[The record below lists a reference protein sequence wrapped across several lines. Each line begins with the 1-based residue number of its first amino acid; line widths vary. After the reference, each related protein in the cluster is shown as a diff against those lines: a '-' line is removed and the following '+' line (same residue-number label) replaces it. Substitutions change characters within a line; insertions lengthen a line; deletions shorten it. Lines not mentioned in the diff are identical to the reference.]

1 MNKVKQLFLAAALMS
16 SLFLSS
22 CNHDPANSTDDGK
35 EQVYVLPT
43 KLGKRYLRGADTK
56 GVNPGIDVRKD
67 DTDNS
72 YHMVID
78 ASAVGGESV
87 TFNSTGTGYTDNDID
102 VRLFGIGTNLHNTSN
117 ADTLLYA
124 TLEADDMA
132 IDDSSTTSTET
143 QTTETN
149 IVTGV
154 EYAYGSGPIKK
165 EFDREQL
172 LWLKTTVMEEKDGA
186 YVANPTTDIKFTP
199 VYIELKDTVAPILT
213 DFTYDVSYSEY
224 VEASKHD
231 IATSLRECINDNFSY
246 MESGE
251 INKYEKPQISK
262 VNFDNSLS
270 GLHAGDTITGTFT
283 VVDSSGNVSEAKTLA
298 INITKD
304 FDVDTVIELPYSET
318 IKEGQQETMDYLKE
332 KIANTIYHGA
342 RLTPEDIAIEG
353 EDSLFNNDLS
363 MTKLTENI
371 TQEKIITVPVSLA
384 SKGYE
389 YSKDSAY
396 FPVKVKII
404 DDVSKVKY
412 NVNYAKGWIGIDQCD
427 SIDAWLKGNK
437 DYYTII
443 DEDFSDTYYIYTLIY
458 YRDELDKYEISFGL
472 MDTARKNLVSS
483 GKDFYTFLDNENCVL
498 CGYTNENTATS
509 GCQKEVVS
517 CGKKKY
523 FVASVYSLDFQ
534 KIKDFTR
541 KMS

>member
-1 MNKVKQLFLAAALMS
+1 MNKIKQLFLAAALTS
-16 SLFLSS
+16 SLFLSG
-22 CNHDPANSTDDGK
+22 CNHDPANSIDDGK

-56 GVNPGIDVRKD
+56 GVNLGIDVRKD

-78 ASAVGGESV
+78 ASAVEGKSV

-102 VRLFGIGTNLHNTSN
+102 VRLFGIGTNLHNTSA

-124 TLEADDMA
+124 TLEADAMDV
-132 IDDSSTTSTET
+132 DDSSTSTET
-143 QTTETN
+143 QTDETN

-154 EYAYGSGPIKK
+154 EYAYGSGPIKN
-165 EFDREQL
+165 EFDKEQL

-213 DFTYDVSYSEY
+213 DFVYDVSYSEY
-224 VEASKHD
+224 IEASKHD

-251 INKYEKPQISK
+251 INKDEKPQISE

-332 KIANTIYHGA
+332 KIANTIYHGT

-353 EDSLFNNDLS
+353 EDGLFNNDLS

-371 TQEKIITVPVSLA
+371 TQEKIITVLVSLA

-396 FPVKVKII
+396 FPVKVKVI
-404 DDVSKVKY
+404 DDVPVVKIVYNISVGFVKVSEC
-412 NVNYAKGWIGIDQCD
+412 N
-427 SIDAWLKGNK
+427 SIDDWFKTNQA
-437 DYYTII
+437 YYNIG
-443 DEDFSDTYYIYTLIY
+443 EDDFADTYYLFTLLFYDEGLEEYTL
-458 YRDELDKYEISFGL
+458 SFGV
-472 MDTARKNLVSS
+472 MDSTRKNSLNISMLLLNNKNIVLNGYVEA
-483 GKDFYTFLDNENCVL
+483 GKAV
-498 CGYTNENTATS
+498 S
-509 GCQKEVVS
+509 GCEKEMISNSKKNYYVVS
-517 CGKKKY
+517 I
-523 FVASVYSLDFQ
+523 YSLDCQ
-534 KIKDFTR
+534 KIQDINFK
-541 KMS
+541 K